1 MGPIPPWLSGMRRIV
16 LAFLLWT
23 LSPVAPAA
31 GAAPA
36 VHPPDD
42 AILALPEPLRRRLHD
57 DILAGADTPDARFA
71 ALLRFLHDPDGLAM
85 RYVDDATLTVA
96 EAAQAREANCVTFT
110 LLFLAL
116 ARDAGL
122 DAGAMRIRR
131 ILSWRRDGD
140 TVYLDS
146 HVFARVRIGRRAY
159 AVDFAVEPVLP
170 GEPPEA
176 IDDDRLLG
184 LYWNNLAMDRLA
196 DGDPVEAATLLQR
209 ALALDPAYPPYLS
222 NAGVIALRVG
232 DPAGAAR
239 AYASALAHAPEDAG
253 ALFNSVALARRMG
266 DAAHAEALQRR
277 LERVQ
282 RRDPLQQV
290 LQGMARE
297 REGHPEEAL
306 VHCRRAVRLRDDE
319 PRFHAALARA
329 CTAAGDA
336 RCADRAWTRAIA
348 LATGELREEY
358 RREREAARLAKR

>member
-1 MGPIPPWLSGMRRIV
+1 MHRIV

-23 LSPVAPAA
+23 LSPAPLAA
-31 GAAPA
+31 EAVRAPR
-36 VHPPDD
+36 HRGD
-42 AILALPEPLRRRLHD
+42 AILALPDPLRRRLHD
-57 DILAGADTPDARFA
+57 EVLIGVDTPDARFV

-85 RYVDDATLTVA
+85 RYADDATLTVA

-116 ARDAGL
+116 AREAGL
-122 DAGAMRIRR
+122 DAEPMRIRR
-131 ILSWRRDGD
+131 ILSWRRDGA

-146 HVFARVRIGRRAY
+146 HVFARVRIGRRAH

-176 IDDDRLLG
+176 IDDARLLG

-196 DGDPVEAATLLQR
+196 DGDTVQASALLQR
-209 ALALDPAYPPYLS
+209 ALALEPAYPPYLS
-222 NAGVIALRVG
+222 NAGVIALRAG
-232 DPAGAAR
+232 DPGGAAR
-239 AYASALAHAPEDAG
+239 AYASALARAPEDAG

-266 DAAHAEALQRR
+266 DTPHAEALQRR

-282 RRDPLQQV
+282 RRDPLQQI

-297 REGHPEEAL
+297 REGRPDEAL
-306 VHCRRAVRLRDDE
+306 IHYRRAVRLRDDE

-329 CTAAGDA
+329 CTAAGDG
-336 RCADRAWTRAIA
+336 RCADRAWSRAIA
-348 LATGELREEY
+348 LASGALREDY
-358 RREREAARLAKR
+358 RREREAARVARR